1 MKNIISII
9 NILKKTQK
17 INLKKLLFY
26 LIYYLNSFDLKE
38 STRMI
43 KLLIKYFQTIKF
55 YPHKKVSRKNNIFI
69 VQQKQDLYILENYLE
84 FYLKIKVN
92 LIQNKIN
99 LKLT

>member
-1 MKNIISII
+1 MFIFTYLVKKKITIEICKKLLSYNMKNIISII

-43 KLLIKYFQTIKF
+43 KLLIKYWKTIW
-55 YPHKKVSRKNNIFI
+55 NFI
-69 VQQKQDLYILENYLE
+69 
-84 FYLKIKVN
+84 
-92 LIQNKIN
+92 
-99 LKLT
+99 